1 MCVCLRWCGWLSS
14 LSNRMH
20 EVVKVVVVVERV
32 HEVVKVVVVVE

>member
-1 MCVCLRWCGWLSS
+1 M
-14 LSNRMH
+14 SNRKH